1 MAGNRVSVV
10 EMGMFCRIEL
20 DGSTIFETEGDVA
33 TPFNFLDCSKLPV
46 GDAKLFLGCSE
57 LHPVAYRKLPL
68 HFTIDAHAGEPFR
81 VIGDLV
87 APGFLNRQEIFGR
100 VDAGYSAVGSSLDPS
115 EFAASRIPHHV
126 IDLIAT
132 GPRTLG
138 TSHVLAR
145 NEHTKTVVLRFQ
157 DAECLQFL
165 AYRLIQLLP

>member
-10 EMGMFCRIEL
+10 EMGVFCRVEL

-46 GDAKLFLGCSE
+46 GDAKLLLGCSE

-68 HFTIDAHAGEPFR
+68 HFAIDAHPGESFR
-81 VIGDLV
+81 VIRDLI
-87 APGFLNRQEIFGR
+87 AGGFLNRQEILGR
-100 VDAGYSAVGSSLDPS
+100 IDSDYGAVGSSLDS
-115 EFAASRIPHHV
+115 NEFASSRIPHHV
-126 IDLIAT
+126 LDLIAA

-165 AYRLIQLLP
+165 AYGLI